1 MGVSFNNGT
10 SKVFQLFYRLSI
22 KCGDLTQPWYLVFF
36 CLENLVI
43 NVILADRK
51 LRCSNQRINMLKIVK
66 EDVHR

>member
-1 MGVSFNNGT
+1 MWRFN
-10 SKVFQLFYRLSI
+10 SALVPSI
-22 KCGDLTQPWYLVFF
+22 S